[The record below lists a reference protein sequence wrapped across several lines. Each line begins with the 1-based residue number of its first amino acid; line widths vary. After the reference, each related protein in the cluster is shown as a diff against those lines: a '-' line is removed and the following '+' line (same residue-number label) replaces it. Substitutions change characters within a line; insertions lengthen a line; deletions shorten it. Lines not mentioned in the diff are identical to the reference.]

1 MSQPQYRYAG
11 FDSVPQEM
19 TSSTWL
25 FSLLCWRLS
34 VTPIV
39 GLSLGQCHRGN
50 LSVRGCFWF
59 LRYAMINLF
68 LFVLLT
74 FLTTPT
80 IIITTIDK
88 FNVTRPID
96 YLNVSLAG
104 CHLLNCAP
112 ILAPTVVSLSP
123 AEPNHQPVLP
133 HPPAVVLLCSAAHHC
148 LLFYYRRGPLE
159 QVRVW
164 THQSGNFL

>member
-1 MSQPQYRYAG
+1 MQVLFKFPLEFSC
-11 FDSVPQEM
+11 
-19 TSSTWL
+19 STQL
-25 FSLLCWRLS
+25 FSVLCWRLS

-39 GLSLGQCHRGN
+39 VLSFSSHRDN
-50 LSVRGCFWF
+50 LSVRGFCWF
-59 LRYAMINLF
+59 LRYVLINFFLF
-68 LFVLLT
+68 LLLT

-96 YLNVSLAG
+96 YLNVSRTGFHSLS
-104 CHLLNCAP
+104 CAQSS
-112 ILAPTVVSLSP
+112 APTVISLSL

-159 QVRVW
+159 QVRVC
-164 THQSGNFL
+164 T